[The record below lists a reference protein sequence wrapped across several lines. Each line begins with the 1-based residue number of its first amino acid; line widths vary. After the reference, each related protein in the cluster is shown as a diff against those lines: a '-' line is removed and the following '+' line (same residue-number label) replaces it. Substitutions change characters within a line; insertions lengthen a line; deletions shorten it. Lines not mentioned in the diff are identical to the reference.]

1 MAELRNNE
9 VASVQEITDRE
20 RRRSGSVSRNLPLT
34 FLAPDITHA
43 ILNGIQP
50 ASLTAKSLR
59 DLKDLPLDWSEQRET
74 LGFEIV

>member
-20 RRRSGSVSRNLPLT
+20 RRRSGSVSRILPLA

-43 ILNGIQP
+43 ILNRIQP

-74 LGFEIV
+74 LGFETV